1 MRVLL
6 VHPSALLYSEVYLRL
21 EPLGL
26 ECVAAAC
33 RDAGHEVRILDLQI
47 FNHTDFDQELRQFRP
62 DVLGFGLNY
71 LANIPEAID
80 LSKKAKDTLKDVYV
94 IFGGHSVSF
103 VADEVLKHGD
113 GALDAVVKG
122 EGEITVPALLANLP
136 GNVDGTPGV
145 ITARV
150 SGPRA
155 EMLADLNIIRPARDL
170 TRKRRKYFI
179 GELDPCASIEFS
191 RGCPWDCSF
200 CSAWTFYGRSYRTA
214 DPAKIAEEM
223 ASIKEPNVFIVDDVA
238 FIYPEHGMAIADEM
252 EKLGVKKRFYLETRC
267 DVLIKNKEVFAR
279 WAKMGLTYMFLGL
292 ESLDGEQLKQFRKR
306 ITPNQNFE
314 ALDIARKLKIEVAI
328 NLITDP
334 SWGKE
339 QFEQAREWAT
349 KVPEVVH
356 LTVATPYP
364 GTELFH
370 TETRELTSTDYRLYD
385 IQHAVLPTKLPL
397 REFYAE
403 LVKTQQIINQKFM
416 GWRTAVAVSK
426 ILAGQLARGQT
437 NFLKMLFK
445 FSSVY
450 NVDRFV
456 TDHDKPVQY
465 NLRRPA
471 EYPGKTKVSDL
482 LVHLKVNPGQGAK
495 NGGSKGSGDGGGRR
509 NVTLKTH
516 GADTAMLPAGPV
528 VDAP

>member
-21 EPLGL
+21 EPLGI

-33 RDAGHEVRILDLQI
+33 RNAGHEVRILDLQI
-47 FNHTDFDQELRQFRP
+47 FTHRDFDQELRQFRP
-62 DVLGFGLNY
+62 DALGFGLNY

-80 LSKKAKDTLKDVYV
+80 LSKRAKDLLKDLFVMC
-94 IFGGHSVSF
+94 GGHSVSF
-103 VADEVLKHGD
+103 VADEVLAQAG
-113 GALDAVVKG
+113 GAIDAVVKG
-122 EGEITVPALLANLP
+122 EGEVTVPALLAAIP
-136 GNVDGTPGV
+136 HVDGTPGV

-150 SGPRA
+150 AGPRS
-155 EMLADLNIIRPARDL
+155 EMLADLNLIRPARDL
-170 TRKRRKYFI
+170 TRRRRKYFI

-214 DPAKIAEEM
+214 DPAAIAEEM

-238 FIYPEHGMAIADEM
+238 FIHAEHGMAIADEL
-252 EKLGVKKRFYLETRC
+252 EKRGVKKRYYLETRC
-267 DVLIKNKEVFAR
+267 DVLIKNQEVFAR

-314 ALDIARKLKIEVAI
+314 ALDVARKLKIEVAI

-356 LTVATPYP
+356 MTVATPYP

-416 GWRTAVAVSK
+416 GWRTAMAVSK
-426 ILAGQLARGQT
+426 ILAGQLMRGQT

-445 FSSVY
+445 FSKVY
-450 NVDRFV
+450 NVDRFY
-456 TDHDKPVQY
+456 TDHFKETKY
-465 NLRRPA
+465 TLRRPG
-471 EYPGKTKVSDL
+471 EYPGKVKVSDL
-482 LVHLKVNPGQGAK
+482 LVHLKVNPGQG
-495 NGGSKGSGDGGGRR
+495 NGKAVGGNGSGGGRR
-509 NVTLKTH
+509 NVTLKAH
-516 GADTAMLPAGPV
+516 ASDTAMIPAGEV